1 MKTACPRS
9 FEVEALRDG
18 RLAGAEL
25 ERFQSHLGSCSV
37 CAAEAR
43 ALHALALELQAP
55 SNFGEADELQV
66 RRQRTRLLAAF
77 HSGSMPAVP
86 PRPAKSWRVPV
97 FALGLLSLLGAL
109 AFAFWPARPVP
120 AARTPALPPETV
132 IVRADS
138 SAQWSRRVEPQVE
151 TVTLVNG
158 VLSIRV
164 DHAVSQRRLLVILPD
179 GELEDVGTTFSVSAD
194 AGHTTH
200 VTVQEGSVVL
210 RLRGSPPLSLGA
222 GEAWSP
228 PQTAAASPPQTAAA
242 TPAPSSAPRPHPPR
256 IKTMPLGS
264 PAASS
269 DAHVAADPSADF
281 RAAMAAFNGG
291 DPARAAAG
299 FSAFLRQ
306 HPRDAQA
313 EDAAYLRIL
322 ALQRTGDAAATKQA
336 AQDYLSR
343 YAHGFRHA
351 EVEAIGRE

>member
-1 MKTACPRS
+1 MKAACPRS

-25 ERFQSHLGSCSV
+25 ERFQSHLGLCQV

-43 ALHALALELQAP
+43 ALQRLARELGAP
-55 SNFGEADELQV
+55 SSFGEADELHV

-77 HSGSMPAVP
+77 DAGLMPAVP
-86 PRPAKSWRVPV
+86 ARSANAWRVPI
-97 FALGLLSLLGAL
+97 FALGLLSLLGVL
-109 AFAFWPARPVP
+109 AFIFWPSRPVP
-120 AARTPALPPETV
+120 AARTPAPPPESV

-138 SAQWSRRVEPQVE
+138 SAQWSRRLEAQVE
-151 TVTLVNG
+151 TVVLVSG

-210 RLRGSPPLSLGA
+210 RLHGKPPLALGA

-228 PQTAAASPPQTAAA
+228 PQTAAPA
-242 TPAPSSAPRPHPPR
+242 PAPSSTPRARTPH
-256 IKTMPLGS
+256 IKTTPLGA
-264 PAASS
+264 PAVSI
-269 DAHVAADPSADF
+269 DAPAADPSADF

-291 DPARAAAG
+291 DNVRAAAG
-299 FSAFLRQ
+299 FAAFLRQ
-306 HPRDAQA
+306 HPRDPQA

-351 EVEAIGRE
+351 EVEAIARD